1 MLTLVAVAGLCLA
14 VIVFLNMLSPSVLQP
29 ASGAMQKKKS
39 RSGNGKDEDPPR
51 LDAKRVLRMEA
62 GPTRPRICPVCG
74 TLLAQTDYLY
84 AALEPEPKTERKR
97 QAHIYGCPYCLD
109 QDGVV
114 RNKKSIAEIEP

>member
-14 VIVFLNMLSPSVLQP
+14 VIVFLNMLSPSALQP
-29 ASGAMQKKKS
+29 AGGELHKK
-39 RSGNGKDEDPPR
+39 RSGSNNEDPPR
-51 LDAKRVLRMEA
+51 LDAKRVLKMEP
-62 GPTRPRICPVCG
+62 GPQRPRICPVCG
-74 TLLAQTDYLY
+74 TLLGQTDYLF

-114 RNKKSIAEIEP
+114 RKKKSTTEIEP

>member
-14 VIVFLNMLSPSVLQP
+14 VIVFLNMLSPSALQP
-29 ASGAMQKKKS
+29 ASGTMHKKK
-39 RSGNGKDEDPPR
+39 GQPDQDPPR
-51 LDAKRVLRMEA
+51 LDAKKVLNMDP
-62 GPTRPRICPVCG
+62 GPQRPRICPVCG
-74 TLLAQTDYLY
+74 TLLSQTDYLY

-109 QDGVV
+109 QDGVA